1 MKYKIK
7 IPIKRKDVHT
17 DSRIGR
23 LEGGKM
29 LLLSQVNS
37 PLKILALTWG
47 ICDHKMVSAGFQQGK
62 LNKKG
67 ESKCYR

>member
-7 IPIKRKDVHT
+7 ITIKRKDVHT

-47 ICDHKMVSAGFQQGK
+47 ICDHKMVSEGFQQGK

-67 ESKCYR
+67 ESKRYR

>member
-1 MKYKIK
+1 MYIRTVELAGLKEYK
-7 IPIKRKDVHT
+7 
-17 DSRIGR
+17 

>member
-1 MKYKIK
+1 MKYKIH
-7 IPIKRKDVHT
+7 IKTKGKDVHT
-17 DSRIGR
+17 GSRIGR

>member
-7 IPIKRKDVHT
+7 ITIKRKDVHT

-37 PLKILALTWG
+37 LLKILALTWG
-47 ICDHKMVSAGFQQGK
+47 ICDHKMVSEGFQQGK

-67 ESKCYR
+67 ESKRYR

>member
-7 IPIKRKDVHT
+7 IKIKGKDVHT

-23 LEGGKM
+23 LEDGKM

-67 ESKCYR
+67 ESKFYR

>member
-7 IPIKRKDVHT
+7 IRIKGKDVHT
-17 DSRIGR
+17 GSRIGR

-47 ICDHKMVSAGFQQGK
+47 ICDHKKVSAGFQQGK

>member
-1 MKYKIK
+1 MTYKIK
-7 IPIKRKDVHT
+7 ITIKRKDVHT

-47 ICDHKMVSAGFQQGK
+47 ICDHKMVSEGFQQGK

-67 ESKCYR
+67 ESKRYR

>member
-7 IPIKRKDVHT
+7 ITIKRKDVHT

-23 LEGGKM
+23 LEGRKM

-47 ICDHKMVSAGFQQGK
+47 ICDHKMVSEGFQQGK

-67 ESKCYR
+67 ESKRYR

>member
-7 IPIKRKDVHT
+7 ITIKRKDVHT

-47 ICDHKMVSAGFQQGK
+47 ICGHKMVSEGFQQGK

-67 ESKCYR
+67 ESKRYR